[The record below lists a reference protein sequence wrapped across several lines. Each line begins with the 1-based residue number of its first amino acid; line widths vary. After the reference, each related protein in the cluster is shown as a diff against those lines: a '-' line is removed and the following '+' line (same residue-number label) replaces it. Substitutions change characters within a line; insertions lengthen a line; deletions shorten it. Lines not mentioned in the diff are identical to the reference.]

1 MATTK
6 AAPVVWINGFPGCGK
21 LTVATAIR
29 ALDETVIVLDNHKLI
44 DLVEER
50 VARTHPSY
58 QHERRCFRQAVL
70 KENVCDPAGLS
81 RLVVF
86 TDFQS
91 DNELGRA
98 VASEYKDA
106 AISAGRSFVPV
117 YLTCD
122 VATNLERVTSI
133 ARLTSRTTKLID
145 RRALEDIRSRCK
157 LFRFPDCPS
166 LTVDSSNLTPLDA
179 AAKILAFARGA
190 AFAADVTG

>member
-44 DLVEER
+44 DPVEER

-58 QHERRCFRQAVL
+58 RHERRCFRQAVL

-145 RRALEDIRSRCK
+145 RRALEDIRS
-157 LFRFPDCPS
+157 
-166 LTVDSSNLTPLDA
+166 
-179 AAKILAFARGA
+179 
-190 AFAADVTG
+190 

>member
-44 DLVEER
+44 DPVEER

-58 QHERRCFRQAVL
+58 RHERRCFRQAVL

-106 AISAGRSFVPV
+106 AISAASPASRAGRPSS
-117 YLTCD
+117 LI
-122 VATNLERVTSI
+122 VAPWRIYVRDPSI
-133 ARLTSRTTKLID
+133 CPGGCF
-145 RRALEDIRSRCK
+145 RRGRHWLK
-157 LFRFPDCPS
+157 
-166 LTVDSSNLTPLDA
+166 
-179 AAKILAFARGA
+179 G
-190 AFAADVTG
+190 